1 MPGRRFWILAA
12 SLSLTVASMAADP
25 VRIAPK
31 AGEEQPNIS
40 ADTFA
45 PEEGGKVIVATNG
58 HLESK
63 DATID
68 ARKIRFDYR
77 TGIIVAEGN
86 VVYATKNLRII
97 GEKIEADPRNDTIV
111 ATNVR
116 FGRAPVYFTAESLKI
131 VKGDKTMRG
140 VRMWNSEPEP
150 LGMHLKIAEVAY
162 VEAEDHL
169 TLRSVTPHVAGI
181 PFFNLPYYGQ
191 DGYHDIPY
199 DLYLN
204 TGSEDHL
211 GRYLRTTFLM
221 RQGPSLWVGG
231 LLDVYGKS
239 GLLVGPAFRYDNTK
253 NPEGGIVWKGKFE
266 SGYINDRGDLLA
278 DTYGRTP
285 DRQRAFV
292 LGEVNGRT
300 VDGVEFAGNIFGQ
313 TDPGFMRDFRP
324 NLIRESGNPQANF
337 EASVPYAGGYLSAS
351 LTAKT
356 DNYQDIVQKL
366 PELRFDLPQ
375 QSIDDSE
382 WNRRTFVSLGYFSER
397 PSADLPL
404 VNFQNATL
412 ASGAWSTARLDAYYG
427 ITRAFVLSDWLTF
440 RPVAGVRA
448 TGWSEGINGNG
459 TAAKVIAQTG
469 FDLEGLATGS
479 WDLVADKWGIE
490 GLRHSIRPVLQY
502 RVMPGADRDMGTLP
516 LTQRAISTSAL
527 EEVDLADRLDPAAT
541 TDRQVVRFGL
551 RNTVETRDAKAGTR
565 ELLRADFFADWRQ
578 GPTDADTGRSDLQC
592 AFSLTPAPWVSL
604 SSGLRLPN
612 GGGAP
617 LESIQSIAFN
627 SGDFWRTSLSWVEL
641 RDVTLARQ
649 LIWEGRVTL
658 NSVYSLVAVL
668 NYDALAGQTTYE
680 SIGLVQRIANSWE
693 LEYGV
698 LQRLDPLNIGKSSL
712 GFQLRA
718 RLFKF

>member
-12 SLSLTVASMAADP
+12 SLSLTVATFAADP
-25 VRIAPK
+25 AKPVGK
-31 AGEEQPNIS
+31 AGADQPNIS
-40 ADTFA
+40 AKTFA
-45 PEEGGKVIVATNG
+45 SEEGGKVLVAMDG
-58 HLESK
+58 HLETK
-63 DATID
+63 DASID
-68 ARKIRFDYR
+68 AHTIRFDYR
-77 TGIIVAEGN
+77 TGIITGEGN

-97 GEKIEADPRNDTIV
+97 GEKIEVDPGHDTIL

-116 FGRAPVYFTAESLKI
+116 FGRAPLYFTADSLKI

-140 VRMWNSEPEP
+140 LRMWNSEPEP
-150 LGMHLKIAEVAY
+150 LGMHLKIAEAAY

-191 DGYHDIPY
+191 EGYRDIPY

-231 LLDVYGKS
+231 LFDVYGKS
-239 GLLVGPAFRYDNTK
+239 GLLVGPAFRYDNSK
-253 NPEGGIVWKGKFE
+253 QPEGGIVWKGKFE
-266 SGYINDRGDLLA
+266 SGYINDRGDLLT
-278 DTYGRTP
+278 DVYGRTP

-292 LGEVNGRT
+292 LGEINGRT
-300 VDGVEFAGNIFGQ
+300 IDDVEIAGNIFGQ
-313 TDPGFMRDFRP
+313 TDPGVMRDFRP
-324 NLIRESGNPQANF
+324 NLIRESGNPQANL
-337 EASVPYAGGYLSAS
+337 EISSPYQGGYLSAS

-366 PELRFDLPQ
+366 PEIRFDLPQ
-375 QSIDDSE
+375 QSIDESA
-382 WNRRTFVSLGYFSER
+382 WNRRSFVSFGYFSER

-404 VNFQNATL
+404 ANFQPATL
-412 ASGAWSTARLDAYYG
+412 ASGAWSTARLDTYYG
-427 ITRAFVLSDWLTF
+427 INRTFVLSDWLTF
-440 RPVAGVRA
+440 KPVAGVRA
-448 TGWSEGINGNG
+448 TGWSEGINGTG

-479 WDLVADKWGIE
+479 WDLQADKWGID

-516 LTQRAISTSAL
+516 LTQRAVSTSVL
-527 EEVDLADRLDPAAT
+527 EEVDLADRLDPAST
-541 TDRQVVRFGL
+541 TDSQVVRFGL
-551 RNTVETRDAKAGTR
+551 RNTVETRDAKVGTR
-565 ELLRADFFADWRQ
+565 ELLRADVFADWRQ
-578 GPTDADTGRSDLQC
+578 GPTDAETGRSDLQC
-592 AFSLTPAPWVSL
+592 AISLTPAPWVSL

-617 LESIQSIAFN
+617 LESIQSLAFN
-627 SGDFWRTSLSWVEL
+627 SGDFWRTTVSWVEL

-680 SIGLVQRIANSWE
+680 SVSLVQRIANSWE

-698 LQRLDPLNIGKSSL
+698 MQRLDPLNNGRSSL

>member
-1 MPGRRFWILAA
+1 MPGRRFWIIAA
-12 SLSLTVASMAADP
+12 SLSLTVAALAAEPGNP
-25 VRIAPK
+25 VAK
-31 AGEEQPNIS
+31 TGGEQPNIT

-45 PEEGGKVIVATNG
+45 PEEGGKVVVATNG
-58 HLESK
+58 HLETK

-68 ARKIRFDYR
+68 AHKIRFDYR
-77 TGIIVAEGN
+77 TGIIIAEGN

-97 GEKIEADPRNDTIV
+97 GEKLEVDPRHDTIL

-140 VRMWNSEPEP
+140 LRMWNSEPEP
-150 LGMHLKIAEVAY
+150 MGMHLKISEAAY

-169 TLRSVTPHVAGI
+169 TFRSVTPHVAGI

-191 DGYHDIPY
+191 QGYRDIPY

-204 TGSEDHL
+204 TGSENHL
-211 GRYLRTTFLM
+211 GRYLRSTFLM
-221 RQGPSLWVGG
+221 RQGPSLWIGG
-231 LLDVYGKS
+231 LLDIYGKS

-253 NPEGGIVWKGKFE
+253 QPEGGIAWKGKFE
-266 SGYINDRGDLLA
+266 SGYINDRGDLLS
-278 DTYGRTP
+278 DSYGRTP

-292 LGEVNGRT
+292 LGDINGRT
-300 VDGVEFAGNIFGQ
+300 VDGVEIAGSIFGQ

-324 NLIRESGNPQANF
+324 NLIRDSGDPQANL
-337 EASVPYAGGYLSAS
+337 EISSPYAGGYLSAS

-366 PELRFDLPQ
+366 PEIRFDLPQ
-375 QSIDDSE
+375 QPIDESG
-382 WNRRTFVSLGYFSER
+382 WNRRSFVSLGYFSER

-404 VNFQNATL
+404 ARFQTATL
-412 ASGAWSTARLDAYYG
+412 ASGAWSTARLDTYYG
-427 ITRAFVLSDWLTF
+427 VNRSFVLSDCLTF

-448 TGWSEGINGNG
+448 TGWSEGINGTG
-459 TAAKVIAQTG
+459 TAAKIIAQTG

-479 WDLVADKWGIE
+479 WDLKADKWGID
-490 GLRHSIRPVLQY
+490 GLRHSFRPVLQY

-516 LTQRAISTSAL
+516 LTQRAVSTSTL
-527 EEVDLADRLDPAAT
+527 EEVDLADRLDPAST

-551 RNTVETRDAKAGTR
+551 RNTVETRDASAGTR

-578 GPTDADTGRSDLQC
+578 GPTDAETGRSDLQC
-592 AFSLTPAPWVSL
+592 AISLTPAPWVTL

-627 SGDFWRTSLSWVEL
+627 SGDFWRTNISWVEL
-641 RDVTLARQ
+641 RDITVARQ
-649 LIWEGRVTL
+649 LIWEGRVSL
-658 NSVYSLVAVL
+658 NSVYSVVAVL

-680 SIGLVQRIANSWE
+680 SVSLIQRIANSWE

-698 LQRLDPLNIGKSSL
+698 LQRLDPLNNGKSSL

>member
-12 SLSLTVASMAADP
+12 SLSLTVAAMAADVANP
-25 VRIAPK
+25 AAK
-31 AGEEQPNIS
+31 TGEEQPNIV
-40 ADTFA
+40 ADSFA
-45 PEEGGKVIVATNG
+45 PEEGGKIVVATNA

-68 ARKIRFDYR
+68 AHKIRFDYR
-77 TGIIVAEGN
+77 TGIIIAEGN

-97 GEKIEADPRNDTIV
+97 GEKIEADPRNDTIL

-140 VRMWNSEPEP
+140 LRMWNSEPEP
-150 LGMHLKIAEVAY
+150 LGMHLKIAEAAY

-191 DGYHDIPY
+191 DGYRDIPY

-211 GRYLRTTFLM
+211 GRYLRSTFLM

-231 LLDVYGKS
+231 LFDIYGKS
-239 GLLVGPAFRYDNTK
+239 GLLVGPAFRYDNSK
-253 NPEGGIVWKGKFE
+253 QPEGGIVWKGKFE
-266 SGYINDRGDLLA
+266 SGYINDRGDLLTDA
-278 DTYGRTP
+278 YGRTP

-292 LGEVNGRT
+292 LGEINGRT
-300 VDGVEFAGNIFGQ
+300 VDGVEIAGNIFGQ

-324 NLIRESGNPQANF
+324 NLIRDSGNPQANL
-337 EASVPYAGGYLSAS
+337 EVSSPYAGGYLSAS

-366 PELRFDLPQ
+366 PEIRFDLPQ
-375 QSIDDSE
+375 QSIDESD
-382 WNRRTFVSLGYFSER
+382 WNRRSFVSFGYFSER

-404 VNFQNATL
+404 PNFQTATL
-412 ASGAWSTARLDAYYG
+412 ASGAWSTARLDTYFG
-427 ITRAFVLSDWLTF
+427 VNRTFVLSDWLTF
-440 RPVAGVRA
+440 KPVAGVRA
-448 TGWSEGINGNG
+448 TGWSEGINGTG

-479 WDLVADKWGIE
+479 WDLQADKWGID

-516 LTQRAISTSAL
+516 LTQRAVSTSAL
-527 EEVDLADRLDPAAT
+527 EEVDLADRLDPAST

-551 RNTVETRDAKAGTR
+551 RNTVETRDAKVGTR
-565 ELLRADFFADWRQ
+565 ELLRADLFADWRQ
-578 GPTDADTGRSDLQC
+578 GPTDAETGRSDLQC
-592 AFSLTPAPWVSL
+592 AISLTPAPWVSL
-604 SSGLRLPN
+604 SSGVRLPN

-617 LESIQSIAFN
+617 LESIQTIAFN
-627 SGDFWRTSLSWVEL
+627 SGDFWRTNLSWVEL
-641 RDVTLARQ
+641 RDITVARQ

-680 SIGLVQRIANSWE
+680 SVSLVQRIANSWE

-698 LQRLDPLNIGKSSL
+698 MQRLDPLNNGRSSL